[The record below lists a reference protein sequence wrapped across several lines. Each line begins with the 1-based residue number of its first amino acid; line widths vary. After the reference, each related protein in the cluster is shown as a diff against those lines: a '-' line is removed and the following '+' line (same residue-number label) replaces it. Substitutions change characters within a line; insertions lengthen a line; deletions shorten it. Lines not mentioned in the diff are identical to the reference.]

1 MNALIR
7 LATVAALT
15 ALMSPAAFANLEL
28 AQKRNC
34 MACHAAERKIVGPSF
49 KEIAV
54 KYAKDKKAEAYLA
67 EKIVKG
73 GKGVWGEIPM
83 PGNPQVSAEE
93 AKVLAKWILTG
104 K

>member
-7 LATVAALT
+7 LAAVAALA
-15 ALMSPAAFANLEL
+15 ALTSPAAWANMEL

-49 KEIAV
+49 KEVAV

-83 PGNPQVSAEE
+83 PGNPQVSPEE
-93 AKVLAKWILTG
+93 AKVLAKWILAG